1 MDALEMLYD
10 HYKETFSLSKEA
22 QVRRNKSFIV
32 LCILEAFSFLLLI
45 RPEKAFELILE
56 GIHKELDMTLQLS
69 NTIIQTLLCLLIVY
83 VMIRYIQD
91 MLYVERQYAYLDSL
105 EKEISNLGSVN
116 IFAREGANY
125 QKDYPMVLNFIDL
138 FYKMLM
144 PIFFALINM
153 VRIYE
158 EWILSD
164 KITIAIICDTIL
176 FLSIFIIDW
185 FYFFEIHAKITKF
198 CKRHIPFI
206 DTIAK
211 RLRKIL
217 KEV

>member
-1 MDALEMLYD
+1 MDAFEILYD

-22 QVRRNKSFIV
+22 QSRRNKSFVV

-56 GIHKELDMTLQLS
+56 EINKELDMTLQLS
-69 NTIIQTLLCLLIVY
+69 NTIIQTLLWLLIVY

-91 MLYVERQYAYLDSL
+91 MLYVERQYIYLDSL

-144 PIFFALINM
+144 PIFFALINV
-153 VRIYE
+153 VRIYK
-158 EWILSD
+158 EWVLSD
-164 KITIAIICDTIL
+164 KITIAIICDTVL

-185 FYFFEIHAKITKF
+185 FYFFEIHAKITNF

-206 DTIAK
+206 DAIAK

>member
-1 MDALEMLYD
+1 MDAFEILYD

-22 QVRRNKSFIV
+22 QSRRNKSFVV

-56 GIHKELDMTLQLS
+56 GINKELDMTLQLS
-69 NTIIQTLLCLLIVY
+69 NTIIQTLLWLLIVY

-91 MLYVERQYAYLDSL
+91 MLYVERQYIYLDSL

-144 PIFFALINM
+144 PIFFALINV
-153 VRIYE
+153 VRIYK
-158 EWILSD
+158 EWVLSD
-164 KITIAIICDTIL
+164 KITIAIICDTVL

-185 FYFFEIHAKITKF
+185 FYFFDIHAKITNF

-206 DTIAK
+206 DAIAK

>member
-10 HYKETFSLSKEA
+10 HYKETFCLSKEA
-22 QVRRNKSFIV
+22 QERRNKSFIV

-45 RPEKAFELILE
+45 RPEKAFELILK

-69 NTIIQTLLCLLIVY
+69 NTIIQTLLWLLIVY

-91 MLYVERQYAYLDSL
+91 MLYVERQYVYLDSL

-164 KITIAIICDTIL
+164 KITIAIICDTVL

-185 FYFFEIHAKITKF
+185 FYFFEIHARR
-198 CKRHIPFI
+198 CRQ
-206 DTIAK
+206 
-211 RLRKIL
+211 
-217 KEV
+217 